1 MFCHTI
7 YSFFH
12 FQLTSSL
19 KELCDGLKEMTSS
32 TSSPGQEM
40 DRSAGQVSVCAKL
53 LLHCHPVLSVYCE
66 VMENHVA
73 RSLALHRTLGKML
86 SVMLAVFTQLALKVG
101 WTPAAVASHQ
111 IHFMMLRF

>member
-86 SVMLAVFTQLALKVG
+86 SVMLAIFTQLALKVG